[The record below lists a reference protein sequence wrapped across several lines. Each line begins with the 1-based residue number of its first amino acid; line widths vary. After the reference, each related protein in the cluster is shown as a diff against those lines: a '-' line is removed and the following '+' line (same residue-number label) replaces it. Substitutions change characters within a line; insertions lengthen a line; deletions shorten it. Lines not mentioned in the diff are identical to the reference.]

1 MGRTVALNINVLLRT
16 LIHTLGTVGLMLSLS
31 WSLTLLVLLETPV
44 TGLIQSFYQTYHQV
58 GLVITSPTTSPN

>member
-16 LIHTLGTVGLMLSLS
+16 LILTLGTVGLMVSLS

-44 TGLIQSFYQTYHQV
+44 TGLIERLYHSYHQV
-58 GLVITSPTTSPN
+58 GP

>member
-16 LIHTLGTVGLMLSLS
+16 LILTLGVVGLMLRLS

-44 TGLIQSFYQTYHQV
+44 TGLIQSLYHTYHQV
-58 GLVITSPTTSPN
+58 DPNHTHR